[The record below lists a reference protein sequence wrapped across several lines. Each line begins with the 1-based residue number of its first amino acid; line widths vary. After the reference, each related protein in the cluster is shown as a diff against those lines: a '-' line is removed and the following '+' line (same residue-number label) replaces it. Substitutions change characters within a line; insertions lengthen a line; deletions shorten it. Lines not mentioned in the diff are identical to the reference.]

1 MLQPYF
7 LKKHI
12 EHIHNAHSYEK
23 YHNPILGPDTI
34 KRLISYPNCRSVEVI
49 NNSARPGSNHRE
61 VNYIITN
68 NKMILIL
75 KRTLRCDNDE
85 KIKQ

>member
-1 MLQPYF
+1 MPLELYDF
-7 LKKHI
+7 NMIIHDLK
-12 EHIHNAHSYEK
+12 
-23 YHNPILGPDTI
+23 LVVVDTT
-34 KRLISYPNCRSVEVI
+34 KELMSSPKCMSVEVI